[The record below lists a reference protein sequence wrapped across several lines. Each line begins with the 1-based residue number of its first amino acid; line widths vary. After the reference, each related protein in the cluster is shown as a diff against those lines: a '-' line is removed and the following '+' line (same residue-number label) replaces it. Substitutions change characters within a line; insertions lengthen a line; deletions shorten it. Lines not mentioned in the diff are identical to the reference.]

1 MSEKYFAT
9 IQNQALAEQG
19 VRHEV
24 APLFLELGEGL
35 FVCSKGGTMNILI
48 FFLCISLIANLL
60 LVRAL
65 IKLRRY
71 IGSFTR
77 LVEGMTIAIEP
88 MINLKGDEVKVMSD
102 GWTTKTVSGSMSAHF
117 EHTIAI
123 TKNGPVILTVR

>member
-1 MSEKYFAT
+1 MVDMITWKAP
-9 IQNQALAEQG
+9 ALHLTPMRRYTMLRSISDIIDKQMIIPLTEQG
-19 VRHEV
+19 VRHHV
-24 APLFLELGEGL
+24 APLFSQFGERL

-77 LVEGMTIAIEP
+77 LVEGMRNIENNHHP
-88 MINLKGDEVKVMSD
+88 
-102 GWTTKTVSGSMSAHF
+102 
-117 EHTIAI
+117 
-123 TKNGPVILTVR
+123 

>member
-1 MSEKYFAT
+1 MMS
-9 IQNQALAEQG
+9 
-19 VRHEV
+19 H
-24 APLFLELGEGL
+24 PLFLQFGEEL

-77 LVEGMTIAIEP
+77 LVEGMRNIENNHHP
-88 MINLKGDEVKVMSD
+88 
-102 GWTTKTVSGSMSAHF
+102 
-117 EHTIAI
+117 
-123 TKNGPVILTVR
+123 